1 MGNFWS
7 KPAAPTVP
15 SVPPPPTVIGP
26 FTDWVDAKDRR
37 LSLQK
42 PASGLGQEQV
52 RKTTLREKVNNRGPS
67 LSFATSPQPQSSP
80 GNLPARSGPSFMSQL
95 QQQRKKET
103 AKYVSDRINPDWPGF
118 DSSPTLAQD
127 TLNLRSLWDD
137 QQSGEGKLLKTPG
150 SRPWGLPGQAA
161 EFKSPP
167 TSFFS
172 PTLAQDT
179 LTAAASSTTNSKKRG
194 RDELSKGN

>member
-52 RKTTLREKVNNRGPS
+52 RKTTLREKVKN
-67 LSFATSPQPQSSP
+67 

-103 AKYVSDRINPDWPGF
+103 AKYVSDRINRDWPGF
-118 DSSPTLAQD
+118 DSSPTYLAQD
-127 TLNLRSLWDD
+127 TSDLRSLWDD
-137 QQSGEGKLLKTPG
+137 QQSPLV
-150 SRPWGLPGQAA
+150 SASDNIWSQAGLWTDMGM
-161 EFKSPP
+161 
-167 TSFFS
+167 
-172 PTLAQDT
+172 
-179 LTAAASSTTNSKKRG
+179 
-194 RDELSKGN
+194 